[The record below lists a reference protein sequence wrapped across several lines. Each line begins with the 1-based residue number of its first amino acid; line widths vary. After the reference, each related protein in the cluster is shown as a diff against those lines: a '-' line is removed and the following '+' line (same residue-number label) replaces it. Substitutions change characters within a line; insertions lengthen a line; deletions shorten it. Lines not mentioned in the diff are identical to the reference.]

1 MGHGKETP
9 RQKMIG
15 MMYLVL
21 TAMLAMNVSAEVLD
35 AFVLVEDGLTQTA
48 KNFKIE
54 TESSY
59 VEFQKAASLN
69 AKKAGKWLEKSKL
82 VRKESE
88 ELHRYIQGLKI
99 EVVKRGDGPNAE
111 AIKDNVIDAEKI
123 QAKGNLDV
131 GSQMFIGPN
140 NKGEAQVLKE
150 KLNSYKDFLIG
161 LIEEKDRSKYEKLI
175 ETIER
180 NLSTEAPEVSA
191 EEDAIKK
198 KTWEHSRF
206 DHIPLIALLPQ
217 LSSIQVNVI
226 NSESEILG
234 YLLGQIDEGS
244 FSFNVIT
251 ANVIPTSSYVIKGN
265 RYSSEIS
272 MAAYD
277 STQSPKI
284 MVGKYHVDVDGDGNE
299 VFRMVGKEGV
309 DYKVLTVENGKA
321 MYDVPASRV
330 GTIKYQGLIEMQ
342 RPDGSTMRKP
352 FNQEYQVAEPNV
364 VVSPEKMNV
373 FYRGVDN
380 PVSVSVAGVSESNV
394 EASVSSGTQRK
405 IGSTY
410 IIKPGK
416 GSVCKVSVY
425 ARIDNKRQLID
436 TKNFRVKPVPDP
448 FASVRGVKGK
458 KVSRMDL
465 VRSKGIAVKMPEW
478 FDFDLRFSVIS
489 FKIATVRGGMIN
501 ELSNRGA
508 NFSQQQKN
516 LIKGIKK
523 GGKLF
528 VENIKVKGPDGETR
542 EINDIVLTVN

>member
-21 TAMLAMNVSAEVLD
+21 TAMLAMNVSASVLD

-54 TESSY
+54 TNSAYNELFEAK
-59 VEFQKAASLN
+59 EFN
-69 AKKAGKWLEKSKL
+69 AKKALKWYNKAQL
-82 VRKESE
+82 VKQETKN
-88 ELHRYIQGLKI
+88 LQDYIDSLKI
-99 EVVKRGDGPNAE
+99 AVVKSGDGENTE
-111 AIKDNVIDAEKI
+111 AIVDNVIYPEKI
-123 QAKGNLDV
+123 KAKGNLEA
-131 GSQMFIGPN
+131 GSQMFIGPTN
-140 NKGEAQVLKE
+140 NGEAQVLK
-150 KLNSYKDFLIG
+150 KRLNSYKQFLLDQIEDVDKSSYEH
-161 LIEEKDRSKYEKLI
+161 LIS
-175 ETIER
+175 TISQ
-180 NLSTEAPEVSA
+180 NLSTELPETKGVAATKPKSWERA
-191 EEDAIKK
+191 RFEE
-198 KTWEHSRF
+198 
-206 DHIPLIALLPQ
+206 IPLIAVLPQ
-217 LSSIQVNVI
+217 LTSMQVNII
-226 NSESEILG
+226 NSESEILS
-234 YLLGQIDEGS
+234 YLLGQIDAGS

-251 ANVIPTSSYVIKGN
+251 SNVQEESDYVIKGN
-265 RYSSEIS
+265 KYSATIS

-277 STQSPKI
+277 STQSPRI
-284 MVGKYHVDVDGDGNE
+284 MIGRYDESLDNEGNT
-299 VFRMVGKEGV
+299 VYTMIGKEGV
-309 DYKVLTVENGKA
+309 NYKVLDVENGRAK
-321 MYDVPASRV
+321 YEVPATKI
-330 GTIKYQGLIEMQ
+330 GTNNYSGLIGIM
-342 RPDGSTMRKP
+342 RPDGTYMYRPINGS
-352 FNQEYQVAEPNV
+352 FEVAEPNV

-380 PVSVSVAGVSESNV
+380 PVSVSVAGVPEGNV
-394 EASVSSGTQRK
+394 EATVSSGAPPRK
-405 IGSTY
+405 VGSTY

-416 GSVCKVSVY
+416 GSTCKVSVY
-425 ARIDNKRQLID
+425 ARIDGKRQLID

-516 LIKGIKK
+516 LIKGIKR

>member
-1 MGHGKETP
+1 
-9 RQKMIG
+9 
-15 MMYLVL
+15 MYLVL

-54 TESSY
+54 TSSAY
-59 VEFQKAASLN
+59 VDLQN
-69 AKKAGKWLEKSKL
+69 AKEINEAKALKWYEKSLL
-82 VRKESE
+82 VKVETDKFNK
-88 ELHRYIQGLKI
+88 YIDSLKI
-99 EVVKRGDGPNAE
+99 AVVKKGDGEDAD
-111 AIKDNVIDAEKI
+111 AIKDNVIYPEKI
-123 QAKGNLDV
+123 KSKGDLNV
-131 GSQMFIGPN
+131 GNEMFIGSN
-140 NKGEAQVLKE
+140 NNGEAQVIKS
-150 KLNSYKDFLIG
+150 KIDDYRNFLIG
-161 LIEEKDRSKYEKLI
+161 LIEQSDRVKYAGLI
-175 ETIER
+175 NTLER
-180 NLSTEAPEVSA
+180 NLNTGSAKKSDEGETVS
-191 EEDAIKK
+191 KK
-198 KTWEHSRF
+198 SWEHSRF
-206 DHIPLIALLPQ
+206 EGIPLIALLPQ
-217 LSSIQVNVI
+217 LSSIQVNII

-234 YLLGQIDEGS
+234 YLKGQIDAGS

-251 ANVIPTSSYVIKGN
+251 ANVQPESNYVVKGN
-265 RYSSEIS
+265 KFSADIS
-272 MAAYD
+272 LAAYD
-277 STQSPKI
+277 STQIPKVYI
-284 MVGKYHVDVDGDGNE
+284 GNYVETVDDDGNPKL
-299 VFRMVGKEGV
+299 VMVGKEGV
-309 DYKVLTVENGKA
+309 DYFSVPVENGKA
-321 MYDVPASRV
+321 KLELPASRLRV
-330 GTIKYQGLIEMQ
+330 GTNKYRGLIQ
-342 RPDGSTMRKP
+342 IKSPDGGGFISRK
-352 FNQEYQVAEPNV
+352 FDEEFEVAEPNV

-380 PVSVSVAGVSESNV
+380 PVSVSVAGVSEANV

-410 IIKPGK
+410 IVKPGK
-416 GSVCKVSVY
+416 GSTCKVSVY
-425 ARIDNKRQLID
+425 ARVDGKRQLID

-516 LIKGIKK
+516 LIKGIKR